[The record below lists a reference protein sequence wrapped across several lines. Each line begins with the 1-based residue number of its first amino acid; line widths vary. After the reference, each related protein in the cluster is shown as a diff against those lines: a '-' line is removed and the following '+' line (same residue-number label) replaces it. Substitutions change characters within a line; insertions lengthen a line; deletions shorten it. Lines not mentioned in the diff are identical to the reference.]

1 MFNMSDTDSNNF
13 NVDLENYQGPLDV
26 LLDLAKAQKVDL
38 ENISITLLAD
48 QFHVYITNKK
58 NLNLEIASEYLL
70 MATWLTYLKSKL
82 LLPGNPEEEF
92 KLLEVAQ
99 QLKLQLKKLELIRL
113 LSDQMLKRKRLGREI
128 RLRGIKGSIR
138 SIYSTEYR
146 LNLYELLKTYSSIIM
161 TKDFQRMN
169 IPKLPVFTTE
179 DGIKRIR
186 EFFGKLMDW
195 KNINDLIP
203 KNFKDGMKY
212 KKTGKAGIFAGS
224 LELVKEGNL
233 TIKQENLF
241 DEIYVKENK

>member
-1 MFNMSDTDSNNF
+1 MSNFDSNNF
-13 NVDLENYQGPLDV
+13 NVTLDNYHGPLDV

-48 QFHVYITNKK
+48 QFHNYITKEK
-58 NLNLEIASEYLL
+58 NLNLEVASEYLL

-82 LLPGNPEEEF
+82 LLPGNPDEEF
-92 KLLEVAQ
+92 KVLEVAE

-128 RLRGIKGSIR
+128 RLRGIKGNIR
-138 SIYSTEYR
+138 SIYSTEYK
-146 LNLYELLKTYSSIIM
+146 LNLYELLKTYSNIIM

-169 IPKLPVFTTE
+169 IPKLPVFTAE
-179 DGIKRIR
+179 DGIKRIK
-186 EFFGKLMDW
+186 EFFGKLIDW

-203 KNFKDGMKY
+203 QGFRNSSKY

-224 LELVKEGNL
+224 LELVKEGDL
-233 TIKQENLF
+233 TIKQEKLF
-241 DEIYVKENK
+241 DEIYVKEIK

>member
-1 MFNMSDTDSNNF
+1 MTDTDSNNF

-48 QFHVYITNKK
+48 QFHNYITNEK
-58 NLNLEIASEYLL
+58 NLNLETASEYLL

-82 LLPGNPEEEF
+82 LLPGNPDEEF
-92 KLLEVAQ
+92 KVLEVAE

-138 SIYSTEYR
+138 SIYSTEYN
-146 LNLYELLKTYSSIIM
+146 LSLYELLKTYSGIIM

-169 IPKLPVFTTE
+169 IPKLPVFSTE

-186 EFFGKLMDW
+186 EFFGKLTDW

-203 KNFKDGMKY
+203 KNFKNGMNF

-233 TIKQENLF
+233 TIKQENLYG
-241 DEIYVKENK
+241 EIFVKEIK

>member
-1 MFNMSDTDSNNF
+1 MLNTDSNNF
-13 NVDLENYQGPLDV
+13 NVELDNYHGPLDV

-48 QFHVYITNKK
+48 QFHNYITKEK

-82 LLPGNPEEEF
+82 LLPGNPDEEF
-92 KLLEVAQ
+92 KVLEVAN

-128 RLRGIKGSIR
+128 RLRGIKGNIR
-138 SIYSTEYR
+138 SIYSTEYK

-179 DGIKRIR
+179 DGIKRIK

-203 KNFKDGMKY
+203 KGFKNSTKY

-233 TIKQENLF
+233 IIKQEKLF
-241 DEIYVKENK
+241 DEIYVKEIK

>member
-1 MFNMSDTDSNNF
+1 MFNTDSNNF
-13 NVDLENYQGPLDV
+13 NVNLENYQGPLDI

-48 QFHVYITNKK
+48 QFHHYITNEKK
-58 NLNLEIASEYLL
+58 LNLETASEYLL

-92 KLLEVAQ
+92 KLLEVSQ

-128 RLRGIKGSIR
+128 RLRGIKGNIR
-138 SIYSTEYR
+138 SIYSTEYK
-146 LNLYELLKTYSSIIM
+146 LNLYELLKTYSTIIM
-161 TKDFQRMN
+161 TKDFQRIN

-186 EFFGKLMDW
+186 EFFGKLIDW

-203 KNFKDGMKY
+203 KNFKDGIKY
-212 KKTGKAGIFAGS
+212 KRTGKAGIFAGS

-233 TIKQENLF
+233 TIKQEKLF
-241 DEIYVKENK
+241 DEIYVKEIK